1 MEYIFWTLGVEFVLF
16 VIYIFYRAYKEI
28 KEDEKSTIMFLE
40 DYY

>member
-1 MEYIFWTLGVEFVLF
+1 MEYILWTLGVEFILF
-16 VIYIFYRAYKEI
+16 IIYIFYRAYKEI

>member
-1 MEYIFWTLGVEFVLF
+1 MEYIFWTLGVELVLF
-16 VIYIFYRAYKEI
+16 IIYIFYRAYKEI

>member
-1 MEYIFWTLGVEFVLF
+1 MEYIFWTLGVEFILF
-16 VIYIFYRAYKEI
+16 IIYIFYRAYKEI